1 MRKTQD
7 RYLIRR
13 KENGEM
19 LTVVKTDQGK
29 TIMFMTTIVEGSAD
43 AFNVPVS
50 WKSLEKLEQKMKQD
64 SFNWHV
70 SDRSLLIEGN
80 DDEISLRFMN
90 AGGLTLATE
99 TILTHREA
107 GLFKAAL
114 SKSGF
119 GGASGN

>member
-7 RYLIRR
+7 RYLIRQ
-13 KENGEM
+13 KEDGEM

-29 TIMFMTTIVEGSAD
+29 MIVFMTMIVEGSVD
-43 AFNVPVS
+43 AFNIPVP
-50 WKSLEKLEQKMKQD
+50 WKALEKLEGKMKLD
-64 SFNWHV
+64 TFNWQV
-70 SDRSLLIEGN
+70 SDRSLLIEGK
-80 DDEISLRFMN
+80 DDAISLRFMN
-90 AGGLTLATE
+90 AGGSTMATE

-107 GLFKAAL
+107 ELFKSAL